1 MTEIRALTIRQPWAA
16 LIAHD
21 DKRVEN
27 RTWGTAWRGQLL
39 IHAAKTAD
47 PFESDAGPIAG
58 DQVRS
63 AIVATA
69 TLADCHLCECA
80 TTGSAD
86 CQVCGCD
93 LWAEPGR
100 FHWVLED
107 VRALP
112 EPVLCSGSLGLWRPR
127 EDVLQVVFNGIA
139 VPS

>member
-1 MTEIRALTIRQPWAA
+1 MTEVRALTIRQPWAA

-27 RTWGTAWRGQLL
+27 RTWGTGWRGQLL

-47 PFESDAGPIAG
+47 PVERHSDPVTG

-69 TLADCHLCECA
+69 TLADCH
-80 TTGSAD
+80 
-86 CQVCGCD
+86 VCDGGCS

-100 FHWVLED
+100 FHWVLTG
-107 VRALP
+107 VRALAV
-112 EPVLCSGSLGLWRPR
+112 PVPCRGALGLWRPAP
-127 EDVLQVVFNGIA
+127 ELAAA
-139 VPS
+139 VASAGGGPWT